1 MSSEDDGDAGFASA
15 EEETQPSVSQPQPEP
30 EPEPEPERQP
40 LQTVASQGA
49 LGEAVAALR
58 AEQPTIGV
66 KKICAE
72 LKQRPEFADVK
83 TVQVREIVRAL
94 NMCFAQRDCSTAS
107 PVTEGKS
114 AGDDGDQASSQEN
127 RAQRRARLRAEASRA
142 KKVKRHGP
150 GHGDRGDPYA
160 ADRSAVI
167 NKAFSTDVTPPDE
180 YEDTP
185 LSLEMKQKIDE
196 FMEREKRDGQVPL
209 VEVSKLNLW
218 LIETSLKLQD
228 EKEEI
233 ARQYKLE
240 SARLQNSRDPKRIAT
255 ASLRCEK
262 LKQRSHAYN
271 TNVQVYQKCTAVF
284 NYSASRKATHD
295 YIEENYHTGTDRSL
309 IAKQELEEDAEL
321 GDVSSFLLTHC

>member
-1 MSSEDDGDAGFASA
+1 MSSVDDDDAGFASA
-15 EEETQPSVSQPQPEP
+15 QEETQPQPQPEP
-30 EPEPEPERQP
+30 EPEPQP
-40 LQTVASQGA
+40 VQTVAATPQAGP
-49 LGEAVAALR
+49 LREAVAALR

-66 KKICAE
+66 KRICAE
-72 LKQRPEFADVK
+72 LKQRPEFAGVK
-83 TVQVREIVRAL
+83 TMQVREIVQAL
-94 NMCFAQRDCSTAS
+94 NMCFAQRDHSTAS
-107 PVTEGKS
+107 PARTEGKS
-114 AGDDGDQASSQEN
+114 AGDGGDQASSQEN
-127 RAQRRARLRAEASRA
+127 RAQRRARLKAEASRT

-160 ADRSAVI
+160 ADRTAVI
-167 NKAFSTDVTPPDE
+167 NKAFTTDVTPPDE

-185 LSLEMKQKIDE
+185 LSLEMKQKVDE

-218 LIETSLKLQD
+218 FVDTSLKLQD

-255 ASLRCEK
+255 ASLRCEN

-271 TNVQVYQKCTAVF
+271 TNVQVYQKCTNVF
-284 NYSASRKATHD
+284 NSSASRKATDD
-295 YIEENYHTGTDRSL
+295 YIEENYHRGTDHSL
-309 IAKQELEEDAEL
+309 IAKQELEEDAEW
-321 GDVSSFLLTHC
+321 GDVSS